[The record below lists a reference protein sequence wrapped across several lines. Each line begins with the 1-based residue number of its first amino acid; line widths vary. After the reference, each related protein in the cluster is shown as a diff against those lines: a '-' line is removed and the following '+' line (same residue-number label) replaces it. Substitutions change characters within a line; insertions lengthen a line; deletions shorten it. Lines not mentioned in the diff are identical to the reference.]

1 MGAVTQLIPPN
12 YGIVD
17 GNAFYVEPVVEGKL
31 PAVGD
36 RVNCQ
41 GIPNTDGGMYEWR
54 LLRVEVCCHLHA
66 PTSPCLASHLVAHK
80 PEAFICTVALY
91 GLFLGLS
98 TKIFILPL
106 QLCSLETDHQ
116 MPNEWLP
123 LFAAGAATGGHPC
136 AVSKSDAAEQALRHP
151 AQPPAGR
158 WQSARL
164 ASSDLPDVQP
174 CLPGLA
180 CCKAPF

>member
-54 LLRVEVCCHLHA
+54 LLRVEVRCHLDV
-66 PTSPCLASHLVAHK
+66 PPVLCLASQMVADK
-80 PEAFICTVALY
+80 PRALIYIVAVYKL
-91 GLFLGLS
+91 LPGLS
-98 TKIFILPL
+98 TQSILPL
-106 QLCSLETDHQ
+106 QFCY
-116 MPNEWLP
+116 
-123 LFAAGAATGGHPC
+123 
-136 AVSKSDAAEQALRHP
+136 
-151 AQPPAGR
+151 
-158 WQSARL
+158 
-164 ASSDLPDVQP
+164 
-174 CLPGLA
+174 
-180 CCKAPF
+180 